1 MDCLLQCLGRRPR
14 TTTTVRLE
22 DDDATHAADSFVDT
36 VFLAEK
42 NGIELRQ
49 ALERLVKRDTWRQA
63 TWRERFAKAVFEA
76 LQKAIETARPMGD
89 ALREIYEKVECAVN
103 DVEGFVK
110 NHPILC
116 ALIALGI
123 LVLLSPWVIEALGF
137 AEGGILEGEKLDIL
151 PRCDLLFQV
160 LTLRRR
166 LLCSRV
172 AIHVCWVRSQG
183 FVVLAATETW
193 DEGICLVDIRHGN
206 LVLFVSTLRQSEC
219 YHINY
224 TCDVKPTVLSI
235 QQM

>member
-1 MDCLLQCLGRRPR
+1 MYAIVTAQHTLHRPSTLCLSALLRPFKLGWIKLFPTHTLSHYLSKQSLLDMDCLLQCLGRRPR

-22 DDDATHAADSFVDT
+22 DDNATHAADSFVDT

-49 ALERLVKRDTWRQA
+49 ALERLVERDTWRQT

-89 ALREIYEKVECAVN
+89 ALRDIHEKVKCAV
-103 DVEGFVK
+103 DGVEGFVK
-110 NHPILC
+110 NHPIEC
-116 ALIALGI
+116 TLIALGI

-151 PRCDLLFQV
+151 LRCDHLFQV

-166 LLCSRV
+166 LLC
-172 AIHVCWVRSQG
+172 G
-183 FVVLAATETW
+183 
-193 DEGICLVDIRHGN
+193 
-206 LVLFVSTLRQSEC
+206 
-219 YHINY
+219 
-224 TCDVKPTVLSI
+224 
-235 QQM
+235 